1 MRLRVVPRPD
11 ARYHIL
17 AALIAASLSVS
28 GLAVAQD
35 ASSPAPLDPTKLKSL
50 ERDLQKTQAER
61 DRLQSQ
67 TAASARALDAI
78 RADIIATAKE
88 IQDQEHSLTLL
99 ENRVGELERD
109 GARLTKTLGRRD
121 AQMVQVLMALER
133 LALRPSDAL
142 TLNPLSP
149 ADAVRSAILL
159 RAALPNIKQSSA
171 ELQGELKD
179 LYRVRAEILDRK
191 EQAAAGAAALV
202 QKHTRL
208 DALVKEKADKHETLL
223 ARGEDV
229 NQRMTKMAREAED
242 LRELFTKLAEEK
254 ARRDEQ
260 ERKVAAEG
268 AQKEKE
274 QREKEQKLAAEK
286 AGEKAAEA
294 KARAEAAAAAG
305 GGNTGRIV
313 LKAPPGVEP
322 IPPSPEMQLAALPPE
337 PSKPAAK
344 RSPDDETVTRSF
356 AKARGTMPFPV
367 TGQLAAKYGETSQA
381 AGDAGL
387 MAKGITIK
395 SRAGAQVVAPF
406 DGIIAFAGPFRGYG
420 QLLIIEHS
428 EGYHTLLAGM
438 GHIDAAV
445 GQRVLAGEPVGV
457 MENDGAPALY
467 VELRRDGQPINPL
480 PWLADR
486 AGKNSG

>member
-1 MRLRVVPRPD
+1 MRRLD
-11 ARYHIL
+11 ARSLIL
-17 AALIAASLSVS
+17 GALIVAPLSV
-28 GLAVAQD
+28 AIPAAAQD
-35 ASSPAPLDPTKLKSL
+35 APDAAKLKSL
-50 ERDLQKTQAER
+50 ERNLEQTQAER
-61 DRLQSQ
+61 EKVQSQ
-67 TAASARALDAI
+67 TTATARALETI
-78 RADIIATAKE
+78 RADMIATAKD
-88 IQDQEHSLTLL
+88 IQDQEHSLTVL
-99 ENRVGELERD
+99 ENRVAELERE
-109 GARLTKTLGRRD
+109 GARMTKTLGRRD
-121 AQMVQVLMALER
+121 AQMVQVLLAIER

-179 LYRVRAEILDRK
+179 LYRVRAEIVART
-191 EQAAAGAAALV
+191 EQAAAGAATLV
-202 QKHTRL
+202 QKHARL
-208 DALVKEKADKHETLL
+208 DALSKEKAATHETLL
-223 ARGEDV
+223 ARAEDI

-242 LRELFTKLAEEK
+242 LRALFAKLAEEK
-254 ARRDEQ
+254 AKREAA
-260 ERKVAAEG
+260 ERKAAAER
-268 AQKEKE
+268 AQQEKE
-274 QREKEQKLAAEK
+274 RRAQEQQQAAEK
-286 AGEKAAEA
+286 AAADA
-294 KARAEAAAAAG
+294 KMKAEAAAS
-305 GGNTGRIV
+305 GRIV
-313 LKAPPGVEP
+313 LKPPPGVEP
-322 IPPSPEMQLAALPPE
+322 ITPEA
-337 PSKPAAK
+337 KPGEKQTASRQPAQK
-344 RSPDDETVTRSF
+344 GADEEAVTRSF

-367 TGQLAAKYGETSQA
+367 TGQLAAKYGEASQA
-381 AGDAGL
+381 AGGAGL